1 MNHLQLL
8 GVIGADR
15 LVFGSPIL
23 VTGLRISLIPSL
35 LVRPGILLFNWERV
49 IYLEQEVH
57 LSIWI
62 CKLCFI
68 VWPGLHTDDLVASN
82 VRMMLSTKCISICKT
97 QCQLKCEF
105 AQNFT
110 LHSLHLSFL
119 PAKTTLMLYI
129 HVRHTSLPEM
139 SIFPLLNANLLS

>member
-1 MNHLQLL
+1 MWHASIIMNMNHLQLL
-8 GVIGADR
+8 GVIDADR
-15 LVFGSPIL
+15 LVFGRPIL

-68 VWPGLHTDDLVASN
+68 VRPGLLTDDFIVVVS
-82 VRMMLSTKCISICKT
+82 MMLSTKCILICRV
-97 QCQLKCEF
+97 
-105 AQNFT
+105 N
-110 LHSLHLSFL
+110 
-119 PAKTTLMLYI
+119 
-129 HVRHTSLPEM
+129 V
-139 SIFPLLNANLLS
+139 N